1 MPTYDYDC
9 DRCGPFSESH
19 PIAEFDLPQPCP
31 ACGDPAP
38 RSLTLPAIGG
48 GGVRS
53 AERRDAVPFACRRL
67 QLLCRAPPLLRR
79 GRLTPAPPSD
89 QTVQAD
95 RRPDHLDHG

>member
-19 PIAEFDLPQPCP
+19 PIAEFDVPQPCP

-48 GGVRS
+48 GASRPRAPRRRS
-53 AERRDAVPFACRRL
+53 VLIPAAVAAVPHRVASRPRR
-67 QLLCRAPPLLRR
+67 
-79 GRLTPAPPSD
+79 SD
-89 QTVQAD
+89 AGATA
-95 RRPDHLDHG
+95 

>member
-38 RSLTLPAIGG
+38 RALTLPAIGG
-48 GGVRS
+48 AAPKRRVPRRRS
-53 AERRDAVPFACRRL
+53 ARMPAAAAAAPRPVASLPRRSSAGAI
-67 QLLCRAPPLLRR
+67 A
-79 GRLTPAPPSD
+79 
-89 QTVQAD
+89 
-95 RRPDHLDHG
+95 

>member
-19 PIAEFDLPQPCP
+19 PIAEFDVPQPCP

-48 GGVRS
+48 GASEAPIPRRRS
-53 AERRDAVPFACRRL
+53 VPRMPAAVSRRRC
-67 QLLCRAPPLLRR
+67 APVVSQPR
-79 GRLTPAPPSD
+79 PSSG
-89 QTVQAD
+89 Q
-95 RRPDHLDHG
+95 R